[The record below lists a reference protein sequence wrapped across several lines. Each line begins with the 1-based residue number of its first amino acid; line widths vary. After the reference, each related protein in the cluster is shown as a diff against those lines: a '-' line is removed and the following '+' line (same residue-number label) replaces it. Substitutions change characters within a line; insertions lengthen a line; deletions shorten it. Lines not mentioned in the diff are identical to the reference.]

1 MLKRGVRSRATAPGT
16 SSAQIPLPIGVCPD
30 TPVDGPP
37 RLLTRRRR
45 YGRELGMD
53 PILYM
58 PDVVRIVGRHRSTIL
73 RWIDRQWFP
82 AKSVPSEHPTG
93 WLRSEIEKWQR
104 GQRNFP
110 AGERDGAAGEQ
121 SRESP
126 TESSVTE

>member
-1 MLKRGVRSRATAPGT
+1 MLKRRARSRATAPGT
-16 SSAQIPLPIGVCPD
+16 SSAQIPLPIGIGQD
-30 TPVDGPP
+30 SPVDGPA

-45 YGRELGMD
+45 YGRELDMD

-58 PDVVRIVGRHRSTIL
+58 PDVVRLVGRHRSTIL

-104 GQRNFP
+104 GQRDLP
-110 AGERDGAAGEQ
+110 AGEREGAPDQ
-121 SRESP
+121 RSRESP
-126 TESSVTE
+126 TGSSVTE